1 LQGNS
6 LTDYALMKGM
16 PMADVSK
23 FLGHKS
29 VGITDKYYGHI
40 TDKGQD
46 AAVVAAG
53 ALPPELLQPTR
64 NKRGTNSNN
73 DFFMPRV

>member
-1 LQGNS
+1 MQGNS

-29 VGITDKYYGHI
+29 VGITDRYYGHI

-46 AAVVAAG
+46 EAAD
-53 ALPPELLQPTR
+53 ALSQ
-64 NKRGTNSNN
+64 
-73 DFFMPRV
+73 FIA

>member
-1 LQGNS
+1 
-6 LTDYALMKGM
+6 MKGM

-46 AAVVAAG
+46 AAAD
-53 ALPPELLQPTR
+53 ALSQ
-64 NKRGTNSNN
+64 
-73 DFFMPRV
+73 FIA